1 MGSVFLV
8 QHRQSG
14 DLRVVKVMRPEIA
27 DDPTLRQ
34 RFEREARMAEQ
45 LHHPNL
51 AQVFDARSVEH
62 KQAFLIL
69 EYIDG
74 ITFESVV
81 KARPL
86 IPLRP
91 AAELALQAAEAMASL
106 ATRSLGTCSNT
117 P

>member
-1 MGSVFLV
+1 MAPGADELPRIAGLEEAYSLVRRLGGGGMGSVFLV

-14 DLRVVKVMRPEIA
+14 ELRVVKVMRPEIA

-51 AQVFDARSVEH
+51 AQVFADALSVEH
-62 KQAFLIL
+62 RQAFLVL

-74 ITFESVV
+74 ITFEKV
-81 KARPL
+81 
-86 IPLRP
+86 I
-91 AAELALQAAEAMASL
+91 
-106 ATRSLGTCSNT
+106 
-117 P
+117 